1 MAAREPLAPEAVS
14 AAFLPLIFFLIHEG
28 LQSLVQQRQR
38 SSRAAMLLV
47 GAIVVLVVIL
57 APWSQLWSMQIAR
70 CAGVVLMAWTVWMLW
85 RTKRRST
92 RIPALVTAAL
102 LGCILC
108 TMLARI
114 PLEPRVPAPPFL
126 LFLREL
132 TIVEIT
138 LLAFSFLAVQQAE
151 SKRLVHDEARQD
163 VLTGLPNRRAM
174 EEEAAAE
181 MRLSERTGRPL
192 ALLMMDLDEFKGLN
206 DSWGHPFGD
215 DALRAVG
222 DILLRAANAEKS
234 PIARLSG
241 EEFVMLIPNRTLAA
255 AGRVAELLRAAIAEL
270 VLVQNGQPVTLTVSI
285 GVAMRNGGDSTW
297 SEMLRR
303 ADAALYRAKLA

>member
-1 MAAREPLAPEAVS
+1 
-14 AAFLPLIFFLIHEG
+14 
-28 LQSLVQQRQR
+28 
-38 SSRAAMLLV
+38 
-47 GAIVVLVVIL
+47 
-57 APWSQLWSMQIAR
+57 
-70 CAGVVLMAWTVWMLW
+70 
-85 RTKRRST
+85 
-92 RIPALVTAAL
+92 
-102 LGCILC
+102 
-108 TMLARI
+108 
-114 PLEPRVPAPPFL
+114 
-126 LFLREL
+126 
-132 TIVEIT
+132 
-138 LLAFSFLAVQQAE
+138 
-151 SKRLVHDEARQD
+151 
-163 VLTGLPNRRAM
+163 M